1 MRKRIRVGQRRKR
14 AGHGLIN
21 KVIDLLPFELHLP
34 GYQFCG
40 PGTRLDVRLAR
51 GDRGINVLDAACKEH
66 DLAYRASKRE
76 NNLDLRRVAD
86 GILLRKA
93 MQRVTS
99 SDATVGE
106 KMAALVVA
114 GAMKVKLM
122 VGGGMRRRRR
132 QRVNRK

>member
-1 MRKRIRVGQRRKR
+1 M
-14 AGHGLIN
+14 
-21 KVIDLLPFELHLP
+21 IDLLPFELHLP